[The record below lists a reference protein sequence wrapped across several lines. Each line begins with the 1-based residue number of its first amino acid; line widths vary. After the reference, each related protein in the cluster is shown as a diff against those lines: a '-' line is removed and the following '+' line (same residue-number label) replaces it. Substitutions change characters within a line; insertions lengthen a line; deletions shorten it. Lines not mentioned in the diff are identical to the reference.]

1 MMAIR
6 RTLSVFHWRVS
17 YNPHTCRSNVSV
29 RKTTVIITELSPK
42 FAPTNETLL
51 FLLLLNSVQH
61 PPWVRGKLLS
71 ISNVLANLNYTMQ
84 NCLARNANS
93 FLFVSRA
100 VPLSE
105 VGAPQ
110 PRSPAESSRLS
121 GGSQHN
127 LVLPTAKS
135 NQNQWATTPYL
146 LRWTGLSMLVP
157 RMSRSLHRK
166 WVFSAWIP
174 PCIKNSSS

>member
-29 RKTTVIITELSPK
+29 RKTTMIITELSPK

-93 FLFVSRA
+93 FLSVSRA

-121 GGSQHN
+121 GGSRHN

-135 NQNQWATTPYL
+135 NQISGLQHPICCVELGSACLSPERPGHCTGNECSL
-146 LRWTGLSMLVP
+146 LE
-157 RMSRSLHRK
+157 SRP
-166 WVFSAWIP
+166 A
-174 PCIKNSSS
+174 

>member
-71 ISNVLANLNYTMQ
+71 ISNVLANWNYTMQ

-93 FLFVSRA
+93 FLSVSRA

-110 PRSPAESSRLS
+110 QKASGWVVGHGTTWFFQLPNQIKSVGYNTLSVALNWAQHACPQNVQVTAQEMSVLCLNPALHKKFQFLTLS
-121 GGSQHN
+121 N
-127 LVLPTAKS
+127 
-135 NQNQWATTPYL
+135 
-146 LRWTGLSMLVP
+146 
-157 RMSRSLHRK
+157 
-166 WVFSAWIP
+166 
-174 PCIKNSSS
+174 